1 MNGATMPPIAP
12 MTDAVL
18 TPILR
23 MMVGNSSA
31 LNKPMMVKEIVTAD
45 FATSVKPS
53 LATHIN
59 VLLPLRWHYSV
70 YRYTQGKAPV

>member
-23 MMVGNSSA
+23 MMVGSSSA
-31 LNKPMMVKEIVTAD
+31 LNNPMMVKEIVTAD

-53 LATHIN
+53 LAAHITFFSPQDGTI
-59 VLLPLRWHYSV
+59 VFIAIRRARL
-70 YRYTQGKAPV
+70 Q